1 MLPAE
6 AYTSCD
12 QFSRESTSLF
22 EDAWHCV
29 AQTNDVNKEGSL
41 KRFSFLVTHSFCGA
55 LKVRSDVIS
64 MFVLIDIAC
73 SQENQMAQCH
83 S

>member
-22 EDAWHCV
+22 QDAWHCV
-29 AQTNDVNKEGSL
+29 AQTNDVTKEGSF
-41 KRFSFLVTHSFCGA
+41 KTVSASWA
-55 LKVRSDVIS
+55 SVI
-64 MFVLIDIAC
+64 LWRT
-73 SQENQMAQCH
+73 QG
-83 S
+83 